1 LSFKNYMP
9 NPLKYN
15 KNFDKLSYEE
25 KQLLEE
31 NKKSI
36 ADFVEHSSTLSD
48 VNYATRN
55 AHAKTYAVLKGEFII
70 NPEMRS
76 DLLYLFDKEKYNVVV
91 RLSNAHL
98 KIKKNKKDIP
108 AYGFAIKIKDDA
120 DRTIANYPLV
130 NFPLFPVNSVSVFL
144 KLFTAI
150 NRFFIKKWGNITPL
164 LVQFYNVM
172 PGIFTGSFLKK
183 SLELLF
189 KKNDFMLSFD
199 YYSVGVYRL
208 GEHMMKIKLSPK
220 NPQRKFDKDLNAKKA
235 IEKFCLEE
243 NYDADVMIQFCYD
256 LKDQPINILN
266 REWKNSPFIKIGEL
280 KIEKNSFLTPNT
292 CDNELLSFNPFESAE
307 IFQPVGKI
315 QKLRDEAY
323 KVSLQTRKKIN
334 KLLKYK

>member
-1 LSFKNYMP
+1 MSFKNYMP

-76 DLLYLFDKEKYNVVV
+76 DLLYLFDKEKYNIVV

-98 KIKKNKKDIP
+98 KIKNNRKDIP

-130 NFPLFPVNSVSVFL
+130 NFPLFPINSVSVFL

-164 LVQFYNVM
+164 TLQFYQVM
-172 PGIFTGSFLKK
+172 PSIFTGSFLKK
-183 SLELLF
+183 TLEFLF

-199 YYSVGVYRL
+199 YHSVGVYRL
-208 GEHMMKIKLSPK
+208 GDHMMKIKLSPK
-220 NPQRKFDKDLNAKKA
+220 KPQRKFGKDLTTKKA
-235 IEKFCLEE
+235 IESFCLQE

-266 REWKNSPFIKIGEL
+266 REWKNSPFIKIGEV

>member
-1 LSFKNYMP
+1 MSFKNYMP